1 MKKIFNVI
9 GICATVVL
17 CVCIVS
23 CDSGYYSFDDGIT
36 TKTENH
42 EIQEDTIITDIAY
55 SLFDDSISLPVKV
68 IFTYG
73 TNYNHDYFKFDPAY
87 KDTIKQCMFEQSE
100 KLSEYGNFLIDW
112 DNVHEGANIKDLIY
126 NCTVKDSIWYF
137 VSAFHTLNEKDVKL
151 IKYIQFGENSEYPYF
166 IFSANT
172 SYLIDD
178 DGIMRFSN
186 WY

>member
-23 CDSGYYSFDDGIT
+23 CDSGDYSFDDEIT

-55 SLFDDSISLPVKV
+55 SLFDDSIHLPVNV

-87 KDTIKQCMFEQSE
+87 KDTIKQAVEETTVVVMMKNDNLANSYYASACVVNADDNYYYVRYGSKTLDET
-100 KLSEYGNFLIDW
+100 KLQQIPKS
-112 DNVHEGANIKDLIY
+112 
-126 NCTVKDSIWYF
+126 
-137 VSAFHTLNEKDVKL
+137 LN
-151 IKYIQFGENSEYPYF
+151 
-166 IFSANT
+166 
-172 SYLIDD
+172 
-178 DGIMRFSN
+178 
-186 WY
+186 